1 MKRKNKIY
9 LYGGISLIGIGYLI
23 YNQWSKKLFYE
34 EMLKRIGGGSIRFD
48 DLKIWDSSFLVKL
61 KATDKSFVEYQQSF
75 LNEQAERLRKA
86 TKGLGTDES
95 AIYSVFDKF
104 NSKSSIAQLV
114 KFYNAKYGLS
124 LKDELDSELWESE
137 KTKLAVII
145 SQKPDVIYL

>member
-1 MKRKNKIY
+1 MTRKNKIY

-48 DLKIWDSSFLVKL
+48 ELKIWDSSFLTKL

-75 LNEQAERLRKA
+75 LNEQAEKIRKA

-95 AIYSVFDKF
+95 TIYSVFEKF
-104 NSKSSIAQLV
+104 SSKAGLSQLV
-114 KFYNAKYGLS
+114 QFYNAKYGLS
-124 LKDELDSELWESE
+124 LKDELNSDLFKSE
-137 KTKLAVII
+137 KNKLAVII